1 MYYTSIEKNIK
12 KYRIERGLRQE
23 ALAEMTNLSSN
34 YIGMLEGADKLP
46 SLTAL
51 INLSNALEVTSDMLL
66 GDLLN
71 ESYKIK
77 NSLILDKIAELSEKE
92 QQRIYAVIDTL
103 LECAERLHGGKSGNG
118 HAAVIIL
125 VLCRHAGDFYP

>member
-1 MYYTSIEKNIK
+1 MDYTSIGKNIK
-12 KYRIERGLRQE
+12 KYRLER
-23 ALAEMTNLSSN
+23 
-34 YIGMLEGADKLP
+34 ADKLP

-77 NSLILDKIAELSEKE
+77 NSLILDKIA
-92 QQRIYAVIDTL
+92 
-103 LECAERLHGGKSGNG
+103 
-118 HAAVIIL
+118 
-125 VLCRHAGDFYP
+125 

>member
-1 MYYTSIEKNIK
+1 MDYSSIGRNIK
-12 KYRIERGLRQE
+12 KYRLERGLRQE
-23 ALAEMTNLSSN
+23 TLAEMTNLSPN
-34 YIGMLEGADKLP
+34 YIGMLERADKLP

-103 LECAERLHGGKSGNG
+103 LKCAEK
-118 HAAVIIL
+118 
-125 VLCRHAGDFYP
+125 

>member
-1 MYYTSIEKNIK
+1 MMDYTSIGKNIK
-12 KYRIERGLRQE
+12 KYRLERGLRQE

-34 YIGMLEGADKLP
+34 YIGMLERADKLP

-77 NSLILDKIAELSEKE
+77 NSLILNKIAELSEKE

-103 LECAERLHGGKSGNG
+103 LECAEK
-118 HAAVIIL
+118 
-125 VLCRHAGDFYP
+125 